1 MEKFISDLKKTLSGT
16 FSTVVKKS
24 GEVVEQSKYSLAI
37 SGANSDIKEEYEQIG
52 RLIYKGY
59 KDGSVSSE
67 EVEVRCGKIDERL
80 AQIEE
85 YRKKINEIKSAKTCP
100 SCCAQVSEDSLFCA
114 KCGEK
119 L

>member
-16 FSTVVKKS
+16 FSKVAKKS

-37 SGANSDIKEEYEQIG
+37 SGANSDIKEEYEKIG
-52 RLIYKGY
+52 KLIYNGY
-59 KDGSVSSE
+59 RDGSVSSE
-67 EVEVRCGKIDERL
+67 EVEGHCGKIDEKL
-80 AQIEE
+80 AEIED
-85 YRKKINEIKSAKTCP
+85 YRKKINGIKSTKTC
-100 SCCAQVSEDSLFCA
+100 SVCRAQVSEDSTFCA